1 MNTLVD
7 PEDPIHDKT
16 VDVTEVI
23 KIIRESKTR
32 PSMLF

>member
-1 MNTLVD
+1 MNNLVD

-23 KIIRESKTR
+23 EIIGESKTR